1 MSLFDTMDD
10 DEVAIIMTR
19 AEAEMLEAY
28 MVNVDDDFVIHNKI
42 RAALG
47 WEPLAW
53 DTDEEEDSDVAF
65 HSAIQDGDEE
75 TVEAYI
81 RDAMNS

>member
-28 MVNVDDDFVIHNKI
+28 MVNVDDDYVVHNKI

-47 WEPLAW
+47 WEPLAY
-53 DTDEEEDSDVAF
+53 DTDGEASNDVAF
-65 HSAIQDGDEE
+65 HTAIQDGDEE
-75 TVEAYI
+75 TVEEYI